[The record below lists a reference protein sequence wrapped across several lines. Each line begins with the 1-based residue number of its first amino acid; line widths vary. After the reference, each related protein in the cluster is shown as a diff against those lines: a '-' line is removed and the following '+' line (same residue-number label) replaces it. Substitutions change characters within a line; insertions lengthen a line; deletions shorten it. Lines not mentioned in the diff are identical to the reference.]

1 LALNIFLMV
10 FIYLYDALIGVHLMN
25 EVRLAFIGFGNVAQ
39 GLTQI
44 LQEKGDLYAQK
55 FGINFIITAI
65 ADPIKGNAFNPDG
78 LSPASLI
85 EAVQKPGG
93 LRNLPGV
100 QPEWDAMEMIQ
111 SSPSD
116 VVVEMSYTNL
126 QTGEP
131 STTFIAEALRRKNH
145 VITTNK
151 GPIALHYDELATI
164 ARQHGVHIGL
174 EGTVMSGT
182 PALRVGRDLLNGAG
196 IRRIQGI
203 LNGTSNY
210 ILTRMEAGGS
220 YAEALAEAQNQGY
233 AEADPTGD
241 VDGFDA
247 AAKVAILSRLVL
259 GVTVPFNSIKREGI
273 RCLEKEDIAA
283 ARAKGMHWKLVGTID
298 KDGETVNASVRPE
311 CLPDDHP
318 LARVSGVTNA
328 LVYTTNFLGDVTLI
342 GPGAGR
348 MQTGYAII
356 QDLFCIYQINRGA

>member
-1 LALNIFLMV
+1 MI
-10 FIYLYDALIGVHLMN
+10 

-44 LQEKGDLYAQK
+44 LQEKEELYAQK
-55 FGINFIITAI
+55 FGVRFLITAI

-78 LSPASLI
+78 LSPASLL
-85 EAVQKPGG
+85 EAAQKPGG
-93 LRNLPGV
+93 LKNLPGT

-131 STTFIAEALRRKNH
+131 STTYIAEALRRKNH

-151 GPIALHYDELATI
+151 GPIALHYDELAAI
-164 ARQHGVHIGL
+164 AHLHGVHIGL

-182 PALRVGRDLLNGAG
+182 PVIRVGRDLLTGAG
-196 IRRIQGI
+196 IQRIQGI
-203 LNGTSNY
+203 LNGTTNY
-210 ILTRMEAGGS
+210 ILTRMEGGSS
-220 YAEALAEAQNQGY
+220 YAEALAEAQAMGY
-233 AEADPTGD
+233 AEADPSGD

-259 GVTVPFNSIKREGI
+259 GVAVPFASIEREGI
-273 RCLEKEDIAA
+273 RGLAQADIAE
-283 ARAKGMHWKLVGTID
+283 ARAKGMHWKLVGTLEKEGD
-298 KDGETVNASVRPE
+298 AVRASVRPM
-311 CLPDDHP
+311 CLPEEHP
-318 LARVSGVTNA
+318 LALVNGVANA
-328 LVYTTNFLGDVTLI
+328 LVYTTNYLGNVTLI

-356 QDLFCIYQINRGA
+356 QDLFCIYQLNRGV